1 MPKLIWEKKL
11 QEALK
16 LQQRFGWSVRNMR
29 GKVFLQRYYQ
39 DINKKVTA
47 TLPIMWEPNQELNV
61 LNALQ
66 KINEVMQ
73 NSGCSLKEAV
83 EIIYGN
89 NNYKININWNKLVE
103 DFKKYKNISKSSW
116 EGNYSYFLKDI
127 VAMMGS
133 SNEPKTKPYAKR
145 EVIQLIH
152 QIIKDNVLE
161 RNQNRKIEEIKDA
174 LVSRENSNGNNLINI
189 TEI

>member
-1 MPKLIWEKKL
+1 
-11 QEALK
+11 
-16 LQQRFGWSVRNMR
+16 
-29 GKVFLQRYYQ
+29 
-39 DINKKVTA
+39 
-47 TLPIMWEPNQELNV
+47 MWEPNQELNV

-103 DFKKYKNISKSSW
+103 DFKEYKNISKSSW
-116 EGNYSYFLKDI
+116 EGNYSYFLADI

-133 SNEPKTKPYAKR
+133 SNEPTIGKS
-145 EVIQLIH
+145 I
-152 QIIKDNVLE
+152 LE
-161 RNQNRKIEEIKDA
+161 RNQTRKIEEIKDA
-174 LVSRENSNGNNLINI
+174 LLNRENSSGNNLINI
-189 TEI
+189 TEL

>member
-1 MPKLIWEKKL
+1 
-11 QEALK
+11 
-16 LQQRFGWSVRNMR
+16 MR
-29 GKVFLQRYYQ
+29 GKVFVQRYYP

-83 EIIYGN
+83 EIIYRN

-103 DFKKYKNISKSSW
+103 DFKEYKNVSKSSW
-116 EGNYSYFLKDI
+116 EVNYSYFLADI
-127 VAMMGS
+127 VSMIGS
-133 SNEPKTKPYAKR
+133 SNEAK
-145 EVIQLIH
+145 
-152 QIIKDNVLE
+152 KDKSYFRKKLE
-161 RNQNRKIEEIKDA
+161 SKNKRN
-174 LVSRENSNGNNLINI
+174 
-189 TEI
+189 

>member
-1 MPKLIWEKKL
+1 MRDK
-11 QEALK
+11 
-16 LQQRFGWSVRNMR
+16 R
-29 GKVFLQRYYQ
+29 GKVLVQRYYP

>member
-1 MPKLIWEKKL
+1 M
-11 QEALK
+11 
-16 LQQRFGWSVRNMR
+16 
-29 GKVFLQRYYQ
+29 QRYYP

-103 DFKKYKNISKSSW
+103 DFK
-116 EGNYSYFLKDI
+116 
-127 VAMMGS
+127 
-133 SNEPKTKPYAKR
+133 
-145 EVIQLIH
+145 
-152 QIIKDNVLE
+152 
-161 RNQNRKIEEIKDA
+161 DA
-174 LVSRENSNGNNLINI
+174 LLNRENSNRNNLINI
-189 TEI
+189 TEIQN

>member
-1 MPKLIWEKKL
+1 MKR
-11 QEALK
+11 
-16 LQQRFGWSVRNMR
+16 QQLFGWSVHEMR
-29 GKVFLQRYYQ
+29 GKVFVQRYYP

-83 EIIYGN
+83 ETLYGN
-89 NNYKININWNKLVE
+89 NNYKININWNKLVNNWH
-103 DFKKYKNISKSSW
+103 KYCDELDKAA
-116 EGNYSYFLKDI
+116 LD
-127 VAMMGS
+127 
-133 SNEPKTKPYAKR
+133 PKTKPYAKR

>member
-11 QEALK
+11 QEAVK
-16 LQQRFGWSVRNMR
+16 RQQRFGWSVREMR
-29 GKVFLQRYYQ
+29 GKVFVQRYYP

-83 EIIYGN
+83 ETLYGN
-89 NNYKININWNKLVE
+89 NNYKININWNKLVD

-127 VAMMGS
+127 VAMIGS
-133 SNEPKTKPYAKR
+133 SNELKTGKA
-145 EVIQLIH
+145 I
-152 QIIKDNVLE
+152 LE
-161 RNQNRKIEEIKDA
+161 KLVKKKIRVQGE
-174 LVSRENSNGNNLINI
+174 
-189 TEI
+189 

>member
-11 QEALK
+11 QEAVK
-16 LQQRFGWSVRNMR
+16 RQQRFGWSMRDKR
-29 GKVFLQRYYQ
+29 GKVLVQRYYP
-39 DINKKVTA
+39 DINKKVSA
-47 TLPIMWEPNQELNV
+47 TIPILWEPNQELNV

-103 DFKKYKNISKSSW
+103 DFKEYKNISKSSW
-116 EGNYSYFLKDI
+116 EGNYSYFLADI
-127 VAMMGS
+127 VSMMGS
-133 SNEPKTKPYAKR
+133 SNEPKTGKAILEKL
-145 EVIQLIH
+145 VK
-152 QIIKDNVLE
+152 IK
-161 RNQNRKIEEIKDA
+161 KD
-174 LVSRENSNGNNLINI
+174 G
-189 TEI
+189 